1 MIKLELKQNFA
12 DPRGTITDLL
22 NDVPIS
28 SVTVVTSLKGAIRGN
43 KYQRRADK
51 YIYLINGTMEWFY
64 REDENEEVNRTI
76 FVTGDF
82 FLIPSGEHH
91 AMRFMEDTVII
102 EFTTESR
109 AGTGYEDDTV
119 RLEHPLIIS
128 D

>member
-1 MIKLELKQNFA
+1 MLKLELKPDFTDA
-12 DPRGTITDLL
+12 RGTITDLL

-28 SVTVVTSLKGAIRGN
+28 SVNVVTSLKGAIRGN
-43 KYQRRADK
+43 KYHRRADK
-51 YIYLINGTMEWFY
+51 YIYLINGTMEWLY
-64 REDENEEVNRTI
+64 REGDNEEVSRAI

-82 FLIPSGEHH
+82 FLVPSGEHH
-91 AMRFMEDTVII
+91 AMRFLEDTVII
-102 EFTTESR
+102 QFTTESR

>member
-1 MIKLELKQNFA
+1 MLKLELKPDFTDA
-12 DPRGTITDLL
+12 RGTITDLL

-28 SVTVVTSLKGAIRGN
+28 SVNVVTSLKGAIRGN
-43 KYQRRADK
+43 KYHRRADK
-51 YIYLINGTMEWFY
+51 YIYLINGTMEWLY
-64 REDENEEVNRTI
+64 REGENEEVSRTT

-82 FLIPSGEHH
+82 FLVPSGEHH
-91 AMRFMEDTVII
+91 AMRFLEDTVII
-102 EFTTESR
+102 QFTTESR